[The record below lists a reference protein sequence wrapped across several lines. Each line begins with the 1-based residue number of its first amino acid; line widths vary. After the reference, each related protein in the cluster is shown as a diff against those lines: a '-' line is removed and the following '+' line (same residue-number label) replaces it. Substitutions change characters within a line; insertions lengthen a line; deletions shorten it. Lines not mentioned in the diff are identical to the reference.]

1 MGAKKERRVRKDD
14 EVVIFSGEYGQG
26 YKDDSDNVVYPI
38 GKVMRLLRE
47 SNRVEVEIKGLDDE
61 DKVIKHQRRSQ
72 EFPNGTKLYLNPT
85 IHVSN
90 VMKLSRWNE
99 RQNKGKSSAEDET
112 KKSGAGKTKKSA
124 LKE

>member
-1 MGAKKERRVRKDD
+1 MGLKKEKRVRKDD

-26 YKDDSDNVVYPI
+26 YKDDSDNVVYPT
-38 GKVMRLLRE
+38 GKVIRLLRE

-72 EFPNGTKLYLNPT
+72 EFPNGTKLYLNPA

-99 RQNKGKSSAEDET
+99 RQNKAKPPTADET
-112 KKSGAGKTKKSA
+112 KKVAVGKTKKSTS
-124 LKE
+124 EE

>member
-26 YKDDSDNVVYPI
+26 YKDDSDNVVYPT

-47 SNRVEVEIKGLDDE
+47 SNRVEVEIKDLDDE

-99 RQNKGKSSAEDET
+99 RQNKGKSSAEDEA

>member
-26 YKDDSDNVVYPI
+26 YKDDSDNVVYPT

-72 EFPNGTKLYLNPT
+72 DFPSGTKLYLNPT

-112 KKSGAGKTKKSA
+112 KKSGAEKTKKSA

>member
-1 MGAKKERRVRKDD
+1 MGVKKEKRVRKDD

-26 YKDDSDNVVYPI
+26 HKDDSDNVVYPT

-112 KKSGAGKTKKSA
+112 NKSGAGKTKKSA
-124 LKE
+124 LK

>member
-1 MGAKKERRVRKDD
+1 MGLKKEKRVRKDD

-26 YKDDSDNVVYPI
+26 HKDDSDNVVYPT

-90 VMKLSRWNE
+90 VMKLSRWDE
-99 RQNKGKSSAEDET
+99 RQSKVKPPAVDET
-112 KKSGAGKTKKSA
+112 KKAAGGKTKKSTS
-124 LKE
+124 EE

>member
-1 MGAKKERRVRKDD
+1 MGLKKEKRVRKDD

-26 YKDDSDNVVYPI
+26 YKDDSDNVVYPT

-112 KKSGAGKTKKSA
+112 KKSGAGNTKKSA

>member
-1 MGAKKERRVRKDD
+1 M
-14 EVVIFSGEYGQG
+14 
-26 YKDDSDNVVYPI
+26 VYPT

-90 VMKLSRWNE
+90 VMKLSRWDE
-99 RQNKGKSSAEDET
+99 RQSKAKPPAVDET
-112 KKSGAGKTKKSA
+112 KKAAVGKTKKSTP
-124 LKE
+124 EE

>member
-14 EVVIFSGEYGQG
+14 EVVIFSGEYGQR
-26 YKDDSDNVVYPI
+26 YKDDSDNVVYPT

-47 SNRVEVEIKGLDDE
+47 SNRVEVEIKDLDDE

>member
-1 MGAKKERRVRKDD
+1 MGVKKEKRVRKDD

-26 YKDDSDNVVYPI
+26 HKDDSDNVVYPT

-112 KKSGAGKTKKSA
+112 KKSGAGNTKKSA

>member
-1 MGAKKERRVRKDD
+1 MGLKKEKRVRKDD

-26 YKDDSDNVVYPI
+26 HKDDSDNVVYPT